1 MRTARRETSCLR
13 VQVLVIGENKEI
25 WTERPEG
32 RQIRLTAI
40 GHVLPVYRNDE
51 LIGDVGG
58 SGGTNQQDEDCAQS
72 RINAL

>member
-1 MRTARRETSCLR
+1 MRTARRETSSLR

-40 GHVLPVYRNDE
+40 RHVK
-51 LIGDVGG
+51 I
-58 SGGTNQQDEDCAQS
+58 QS
-72 RINAL
+72 LAYPASAAGV